1 MRKILRVGGYVRVST
16 DEQKKFGYSIQAQCD
31 EIENWC
37 KSTDNQLIR
46 LYVDEGYSASNMNR
60 PQLKELL
67 NDLDDLDIIVF
78 TRLDRLSR
86 NVFEANSMLKLLD
99 KHNVSMKAILEDDI
113 DTSTANGLF
122 IFNLKVN
129 LAQHELDKGSER
141 IKAVFDFKIK
151 SGQPVTGSLPY
162 GYKIK
167 TENGVKRIVKDE
179 TVEHI
184 VNEIFSHFETHHSVR
199 ATTIHVNEKYGLNR
213 HYSTYRKILSRHFYT
228 GIYRDNQNYAPPYIT
243 PEQFEKNQ
251 ELIKKNLRVK
261 KNKNIYLFSTLIKC
275 PYCGGTFV
283 GKYYTNKNKRYYA
296 YRCGNANMLA
306 CDFKRSISEKKI
318 EKFLLA
324 NLEQLI
330 TEKIKITEI
339 KSKQKSNPN
348 KRVAEIKRE
357 MENLSYIFR
366 KGRIS
371 PSQYDLEYTELEN
384 ELKKLKTKPD
394 KENYDHLKSFLSSD
408 WRDIYNSLNKEN
420 KRSFWQN
427 TIEKIELDKDFKISV
442 EFK

>member
-37 KSTDNQLIR
+37 ESTDNQLIR

-243 PEQFEKNQ
+243 LEQFEKNQ

-261 KNKNIYLFSTLIKC
+261 KNKNIYLF
-275 PYCGGTFV
+275 
-283 GKYYTNKNKRYYA
+283 
-296 YRCGNANMLA
+296 
-306 CDFKRSISEKKI
+306 
-318 EKFLLA
+318 
-324 NLEQLI
+324 
-330 TEKIKITEI
+330 
-339 KSKQKSNPN
+339 
-348 KRVAEIKRE
+348 
-357 MENLSYIFR
+357 
-366 KGRIS
+366 
-371 PSQYDLEYTELEN
+371 
-384 ELKKLKTKPD
+384 
-394 KENYDHLKSFLSSD
+394 
-408 WRDIYNSLNKEN
+408 
-420 KRSFWQN
+420 
-427 TIEKIELDKDFKISV
+427 
-442 EFK
+442 

>member
-1 MRKILRVGGYVRVST
+1 MRKILRVGGYARVST

-31 EIENWC
+31 EIERWC
-37 KSTDNQLIR
+37 KSTDNQLIK
-46 LYVDEGYSASNMNR
+46 LYIDEGYSASTMNR
-60 PQLKELL
+60 PQLKEML
-67 NDLDDLDIIVF
+67 NNLRDLDIIVF

-86 NVFEANSMLKLLD
+86 NVFEANTMLKLLD
-99 KHNVSMKAILEDDI
+99 QHNVAMKAICEDDI

-151 SGQPVTGSLPY
+151 AGQPVTGSLPY
-162 GYKIK
+162 GYKIDNSAN
-167 TENGVKRIVKDE
+167 TKRIIKDE
-179 TVEHI
+179 ETEHI
-184 VNEIFSHFETHHSVR
+184 VNDIFSHFETHHSVR
-199 ATTIHVNEKYGLNR
+199 ATTMHINEKYGLNR

-228 GIYRDNQNYAPPYIT
+228 GIYRDNPNYAPPYIT

-275 PYCGGTFV
+275 PSCGGTFV
-283 GKYYTNKNKRYYA
+283 GKYYTNQDKRYYA
-296 YRCGNANMLA
+296 YRCGNANMIA
-306 CDFKRSISEKKI
+306 CNFKRSISEKKI
-318 EKFLLA
+318 EKFLIA
-324 NLEQLI
+324 NLDKLI
-330 TEKIKITEI
+330 TEQIKVTEI

-357 MENLSYIFR
+357 MENLTYVFR

-371 PSQYDLEYTELEN
+371 PSQYDLEYTELET
-384 ELKKLKTKPD
+384 ELNKLKTKPSQ
-394 KENYDHLKSFLSSD
+394 ENYDHLKSLLSSD
-408 WRDIYNSLNKEN
+408 WRAIYDNLTKEN

-427 TIEKIELDKDFKISV
+427 TIKKIQIDESLEISI